1 MSAPQQRAWI
11 PPDRDYDPEIVR
23 WIGTPEQV
31 EDWFVRDLRKS
42 DIPDDYLIQFHE
54 MLKRVTKRRRRRPFL
69 LAQEQKPVS

>member
-1 MSAPQQRAWI
+1 MRA
-11 PPDRDYDPEIVR
+11 
-23 WIGTPEQV
+23 
-31 EDWFVRDLRKS
+31 LRKS